1 MVKPLAS
8 LAGGEPT
15 DGTFVCRDAERDVA
29 ARQVPLATTP
39 WSRHRSMPSPQAGAG
54 PPFTML
60 ETEGVAE
67 RLLDMVRE
75 TCRRS
80 RSMLH
85 GSAPR

>member
-1 MVKPLAS
+1 MAKPLAS

-29 ARQVPLATTP
+29 GRQAAGHHALVED
-39 WSRHRSMPSPQAGAG
+39 RSMPSPPAGAG

-60 ETEGVAE
+60 EIEGGAE

-75 TCRRS
+75 TCRRG